1 MSDSVSGARP
11 AGERMRRQTRHNTR
25 PEMALRRELH
35 GRGLRYFVHRRPLP
49 GLRRKPTSSSW
60 CQGRSLVDGCWWHG
74 CPVHGGRAKTN
85 DSFWAEK
92 IEGNRVRDVDT
103 DERLTENGWMVVRI
117 WEHEP
122 ASVAASVVEVAVT
135 ERLKS
140 GRRKARCPFELPGE
154 QLLDRQRSSL
164 RHPWRDGV
172 ADLLGDAR
180 LASAPPVVSRETLE
194 TGAPSAKVRARLTCS
209 PPSTCRFEVSRLN
222 WDHRPST
229 PAD

>member
-1 MSDSVSGARP
+1 MSDSVSGASP
-11 AGERMRRQTRHNTR
+11 ARERMLRQATHNTR

-49 GLRRKPTSSSW
+49 GVRREADLVFPGAKVAVF
-60 CQGRSLVDGCWWHG
+60 VDGCWWHG

-85 DSFWAEK
+85 ASFWEEK

-140 GRRKARCPFELPGE
+140 GRRKTR
-154 QLLDRQRSSL
+154 
-164 RHPWRDGV
+164 
-172 ADLLGDAR
+172 
-180 LASAPPVVSRETLE
+180 
-194 TGAPSAKVRARLTCS
+194 
-209 PPSTCRFEVSRLN
+209 
-222 WDHRPST
+222 
-229 PAD
+229 